1 MTLDILPIGKN
12 AKICSVGGEG
22 ALRLRMLDMGLIP
35 GTEVSVRKTSPLGA
49 PLEISV
55 RGYKLTMRK
64 DDARLIKI
72 REEGT

>member
-1 MTLDILPIGKN
+1 LTLDILPIGKN

-35 GTEVSVRKTSPLGA
+35 GTEVSVRKTAPLGD